1 MPECEEVYKL
11 LREFG
16 RRREQERLPGG
27 GSIRSGLQAKT
38 HRLAVPGSSLSIF
51 SLYSHN
57 NNPVISI
64 AMIIPILQMRTLRP
78 DQGKSYTRNS
88 TARQQRSWDLS
99 KPMLSPSS
107 GGPAQT
113 PLPKEVFPNSFRIWP
128 LAPWDPYITP
138 SLDHTCL
145 LLLQVPVSCAHTQPG
160 ALAATRSRLPRG
172 L

>member
-1 MPECEEVYKL
+1 MSLEEEEIKKGFLEVGAS
-11 LREFG
+11 EV
-16 RRREQERLPGG
+16 
-27 GSIRSGLQAKT
+27 GLQAKT

-51 SLYSHN
+51 SFYSHN

-78 DQGKSYTRNS
+78 DQGKSYTQNS
-88 TARQQRSWDLS
+88 TARQQRSWDLLS
-99 KPMLSPSS
+99 KPMLSPAS
-107 GGPAQT
+107 GRPAQT

-160 ALAATRSRLPRG
+160 ALAATRSCLPRG